1 MKEALDASQ
10 NFTEQD
16 RVSDMNAFHLTGQL
30 TRTPELK
37 TSGGQMLA
45 RLGLAVKNHRAND
58 GVEYINVTVF
68 GGLASAC
75 VKHLTKG
82 QFVEIDG
89 RMTSVWYTLEGGEE
103 LERSLED
110 MLGASPEEEA
120 QHESEDK
127 GPGVEWPG
135 LLRKLGFR
143 RGNGE

>member
-1 MKEALDASQ
+1 
-10 NFTEQD
+10 
-16 RVSDMNAFHLTGQL
+16 MNAFHLTGQL

-37 TSGGQMLA
+37 TSGGQTLT

-103 LERSLED
+103 LEATSLIGENVEF
-110 MLGASPEEEA
+110 GAK
-120 QHESEDK
+120 HLD
-127 GPGVEWPG
+127 G
-135 LLRKLGFR
+135 
-143 RGNGE
+143 

>member
-1 MKEALDASQ
+1 MEP
-10 NFTEQD
+10 
-16 RVSDMNAFHLTGQL
+16 RVTFSSSSFSHVLETHEDTTRGKHMNAFHLTGRL

-37 TSGGQMLA
+37 TSGGQTLT

-103 LERSLED
+103 LETTSLIGENVEF
-110 MLGASPEEEA
+110 GAKPMN
-120 QHESEDK
+120 D
-127 GPGVEWPG
+127 
-135 LLRKLGFR
+135 
-143 RGNGE
+143 